1 MSISYVSPPPAPV
14 IWRYGPGMED
24 FVNKMVEKVGIDK
37 STAEKVL
44 AFLKDNAGDAVKY
57 IQSSGV
63 ADKLPGG
70 IGDKLGKM
78 F

>member
-1 MSISYVSPPPAPV
+1 VSYGA
-14 IWRYGPGMED
+14 RMED

-37 STAEKVL
+37 ATAEKVM
-44 AFLKDNAGDAVKY
+44 AFLKDHADDAVKY
-57 IQSSGV
+57 LQSSGM

-70 IGDKLGKM
+70 LGDKLGKL

>member
-1 MSISYVSPPPAPV
+1 
-14 IWRYGPGMED
+14 MED

-44 AFLKDNAGDAVKY
+44 AFLKDHADDAVKY
-57 IQSSGV
+57 LQSSGV

-70 IGDKLGKM
+70 LGDKIGKM

>member
-1 MSISYVSPPPAPV
+1 
-14 IWRYGPGMED
+14 MED

-37 STAEKVL
+37 ATAEKVIS
-44 AFLKDNAGDAVKY
+44 FLTDHKEDALKFL
-57 IQSSGV
+57 QSSGI

-70 IGDKLGKM
+70 IGDKLGKL

>member
-1 MSISYVSPPPAPV
+1 
-14 IWRYGPGMED
+14 MED

-37 STAEKVL
+37 ATAEKVMT
-44 AFLKDNAGDAVKY
+44 FLKDHADDAVKY
-57 IQSSGV
+57 IQTSGI

-70 IGDKLGKM
+70 VGDKLGKL